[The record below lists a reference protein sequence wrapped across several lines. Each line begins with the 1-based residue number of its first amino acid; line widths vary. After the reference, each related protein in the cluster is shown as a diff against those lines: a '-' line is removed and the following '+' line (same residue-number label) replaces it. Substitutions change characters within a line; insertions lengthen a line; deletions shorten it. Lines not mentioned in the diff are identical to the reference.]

1 MRGTGRVR
9 MVKAAQGGDGR
20 AVVRPYNGAPAVALR
35 DEVADVLERLSQQVA
50 AQASWV
56 ARSSGID
63 PSPRTPD
70 IQEAVRFLGQ
80 VVAAWPDVPADAL
93 PARGAG
99 FGSTVLVEDL
109 DRGVREMFT
118 LMAGPLL
125 DIDAG
130 QVSLAS
136 PVGHALLAAAA
147 GDTVSVATPQ
157 RLRRLRVLSVRTLH
171 DRVAEAASIPAA

>member
-1 MRGTGRVR
+1 
-9 MVKAAQGGDGR
+9 MVKAAQGTETH
-20 AVVRPYNGAPAVALR
+20 AAVRPYNGAPAAALR
-35 DEVADVLERLSQQVA
+35 DEVADVLERLSRHVA
-50 AQASWV
+50 AQAAWA
-56 ARSSGID
+56 ARSSGFD

-70 IQEAVRFLGQ
+70 IQEEVRFLGQ
-80 VVAAWPDVPADAL
+80 VVAAWADVPADAL
-93 PARGAG
+93 PPRGAG

-109 DRGVREMFT
+109 DRGLRETFT

-136 PVGHALLAAAA
+136 PVGHALLAAAP
-147 GDTVSVATPQ
+147 GDTVSVAAPQ
-157 RLRRLRVLSVRTLH
+157 RLRRLRVLSVRSLH